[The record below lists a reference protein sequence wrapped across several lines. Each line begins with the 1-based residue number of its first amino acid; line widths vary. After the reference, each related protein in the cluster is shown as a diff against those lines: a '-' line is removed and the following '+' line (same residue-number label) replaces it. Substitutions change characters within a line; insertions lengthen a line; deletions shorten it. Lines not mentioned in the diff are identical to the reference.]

1 MHIIR
6 MLFKKERVTIKEL
19 TSSSRRKDVS
29 RIQARIAIGLVK
41 KFGVAL
47 AEVARQL

>member
-1 MHIIR
+1 
-6 MLFKKERVTIKEL
+6 
-19 TSSSRRKDVS
+19 VS

-47 AEVARQL
+47 AEVASAIGLVKKFGVALAEVARQL